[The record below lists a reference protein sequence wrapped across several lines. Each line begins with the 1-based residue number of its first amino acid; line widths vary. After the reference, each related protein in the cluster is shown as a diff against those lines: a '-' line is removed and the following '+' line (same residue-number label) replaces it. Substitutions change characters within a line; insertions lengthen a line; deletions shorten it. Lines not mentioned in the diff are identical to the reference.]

1 MGGGGWGSVIWRQPR
16 PYCHKT
22 ILTSLLSREQSFT
35 LISLLEV
42 FLAAHFIQVRPLCD
56 GRYSEPNSSKSPT
69 VANIV

>member
-1 MGGGGWGSVIWRQPR
+1 MRNFFSQYWGIKWVGVGGGGWGSVIWRQPR

-42 FLAAHFIQVRPLCD
+42 FLAAHFIQVRPLC
-56 GRYSEPNSSKSPT
+56 
-69 VANIV
+69 IVKL